1 MSKSVTFGERLR
13 SARLACKYSQQ
24 FVAHHLDIT
33 RPAYGYYESEIR
45 EMRHSDIIKVC
56 KLFNISADY
65 LLGLSPTKNPEYAKV
80 AETTGLNQSS
90 ITRLKQ
96 RLNSESEMI
105 DHLLAEELFIN
116 TWVDPQYEAYQ
127 NSPEY
132 IEQAYQDHLQSL
144 AWEEEMQRTHI
155 LQHLANDWARNS
167 HESSLTTEE
176 RIAREEEYAK
186 NDIPGTDYESVDPDA
201 FGPLSQTAEEA
212 AEQEASA
219 LRFEAQ
225 EAKKS
230 KLLSAITD
238 YVRNTSRYA
247 LQTNSWQEDLTE
259 QHALRICTNNGHSI
273 TFPSKEAD
281 ELVEFMLL
289 QKVIEA
295 LKAFKQNCFSDSNR

>member
-13 SARLACKYSQQ
+13 SARIACKYSQQ
-24 FVAHHLDIT
+24 AVADHLNIS
-33 RPAYGYYESEIR
+33 RPAYGYYESETR

-56 KLFNISADY
+56 NLFHISADY
-65 LLGLSPTKNPEYAKV
+65 LLGLSPTKNPAYAQV

-259 QHALRICTNNGHSI
+259 QHALHICTNNGQSI